1 MQLDGSAVGA
11 DELATL
17 ALYNYGHF
25 TTMLVHDM
33 KVRGLGLHMQ
43 RLVDDSNT
51 LHGIPVDPDR
61 VRDLV
66 RKALTD
72 GPETAV
78 ARVTVFAPDLDMA
91 RPDNEMEPRVL
102 VTTRAPAPDNGSPMR
117 VKSVLFHRDLPAVK
131 HVGLFG
137 QISQRRTARQQGF
150 DDALFVGAD
159 SSFVE
164 GATWNIGFLR
174 AGEVV
179 WPEASYLAGVTMRLL
194 QSRLDAYGVV
204 QKTHPVVLAD
214 LDGMDGANGVGGVD
228 GAFATNAA
236 IGVRPISAID
246 DHELTVDSR
255 CLDQIREAYLS
266 TPAETL

>member
-25 TTMLVHDM
+25 TSMLVHNM

-43 RLVDDSNT
+43 RLVDDSNI
-51 LHGIPVDPDR
+51 LHGMPVDPHR

-66 RKALTD
+66 RRALVD
-72 GPETAV
+72 GPATAV

-91 RPDNEMEPRVL
+91 RPDHEMEPRVL
-102 VTTRAPAPDNGSPMR
+102 VTTRPPAPDNDSPMR

-137 QISQRRTARQQGF
+137 QISQRRAARQLGF
-150 DDALFVGAD
+150 DDALFVEAD
-159 SSFVE
+159 SRFVE

-174 AGEVV
+174 DGAVV
-179 WPEASYLAGVTMRLL
+179 WPEARYLAGVTMRLL
-194 QSRLDAYGVV
+194 QSRLDAYGVS
-204 QKTHPVVLAD
+204 QQTEPVVLSD
-214 LDGMDGANGVGGVD
+214 LDGVD

-236 IGVRPISAID
+236 IGVRPICAID
-246 DHELTVDSR
+246 DHRLKVDSR
-255 CLDQIREAYLS
+255 DLDQIREAYLS
-266 TPAETL
+266 IPAESL

>member
-1 MQLDGSAVGA
+1 MQLDGSPVGP
-11 DELATL
+11 DELAAL

-25 TTMLVHDM
+25 TSMRVHDM

-51 LHGIPVDPDR
+51 LHGRPVDPDR

-66 RKALTD
+66 RKALVD

-91 RPDNEMEPRVL
+91 HPDHAVEPRVL
-102 VTTRAPAPDNGSPMR
+102 VTTRAAAPDNDAPMR

-137 QISQRRTARQQGF
+137 QISHRRAARQQGF
-150 DDALFVGAD
+150 DDAVFVDAD

-174 AGEVV
+174 AGAVV
-179 WPEASYLAGVTMRLL
+179 WPEAKCLVGVTMRLL
-194 QSRLDAYGVV
+194 QSRLDEYGMA
-204 QKTHPVVLAD
+204 TTTEPLGLSD
-214 LDGMDGANGVGGVD
+214 LDSVG

-236 IGVRPISAID
+236 IGVCPIRAID
-246 DHELTVDSR
+246 DHELRIDSR
-255 CLDQIREAYLS
+255 SLDQVREAYLS
-266 TPAETL
+266 APPEPL